1 MWITINSQI
10 KEKFGTLRFYYNTL
24 NSQISSDSRK
34 SIRALSQAEI
44 KSSNTCEICGK
55 YGEVRVDGGIYTTVC
70 EEHKGNSISKNEY
83 EEIVKNTTKKEL

>member
-1 MWITINSQI
+1 MKEFI
-10 KEKFGTLRFYYNTL
+10 KSYNTL
-24 NSQISSDSRK
+24 NSQYPEIVEK
-34 SIRALSQAEI
+34 SIRALVFQAEM

-83 EEIVKNTTKKEL
+83 EEMVKKYHEKRVLEKKKKCN